1 MNIFQDVMKKNLTR
15 VMTGKITNAEAMAIL
30 EKTKFPNYMAAELQQ
45 LQNNGV
51 VTDDMPMEVQRAAI
65 GRSFKAKQEAG
76 KLQWPLYD
84 WFVEFFG
91 PIPDEEDEVG
101 NGDDPRGEI

>member
-1 MNIFQDVMKKNLTR
+1 MGLFEDVMKKNLAR

-45 LQNNGV
+45 LQNDGV
-51 VTDDMPMEVQRAAI
+51 VTDDMPIEVQRATI

-91 PIPDEEDEVG
+91 PVDVENNGSAETGED
-101 NGDDPRGEI
+101 NG